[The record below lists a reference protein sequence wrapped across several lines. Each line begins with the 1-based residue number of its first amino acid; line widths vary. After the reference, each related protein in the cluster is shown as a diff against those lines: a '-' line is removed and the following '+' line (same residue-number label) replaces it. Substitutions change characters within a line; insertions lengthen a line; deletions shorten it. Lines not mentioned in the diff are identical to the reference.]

1 MGGCSSFFIGLPLVF
16 DREVWTAL
24 PGGDSAAAGKDAL
37 PMFRIYARLNF
48 PPSPPPART
57 MLARRRATHERM
69 TMAMDLK
76 AVEELIREIELAD
89 SIDWGMLSINE
100 ADATR
105 LIALSVVQHYEDH
118 IRPMSESDRE
128 YVFVSA
134 IAKLTLENFV
144 LNVKLAQ
151 ARAK

>member
-1 MGGCSSFFIGLPLVF
+1 MG
-16 DREVWTAL
+16 
-24 PGGDSAAAGKDAL
+24 
-37 PMFRIYARLNF
+37 
-48 PPSPPPART
+48 
-57 MLARRRATHERM
+57 
-69 TMAMDLK
+69 MDLK
-76 AVEELIREIELAD
+76 TVEGLIREIELAD
-89 SIDWGMLSINE
+89 PIDWGMLSIDE

-151 ARAK
+151 AGAG